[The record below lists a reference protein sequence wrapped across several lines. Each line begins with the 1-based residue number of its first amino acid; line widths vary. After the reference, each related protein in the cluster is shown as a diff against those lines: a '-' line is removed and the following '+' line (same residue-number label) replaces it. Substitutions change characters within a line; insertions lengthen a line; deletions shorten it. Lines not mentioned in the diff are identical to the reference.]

1 LYALSLT
8 TQPEHSIWKTVKSVK
23 ITANWPTT
31 VCKHDR
37 KDNMKETMQGHDS
50 PNEGKGPK
58 FTVDIEGRLIEWDEK
73 TISAEKIAELGGWD
87 FSQGVMVIDADNV
100 ERQLQAGEIVEL
112 KPGMGF
118 SKKVHFKRG

>member
-1 LYALSLT
+1 MRDV
-8 TQPEHSIWKTVKSVK
+8 TQ
-23 ITANWPTT
+23 
-31 VCKHDR
+31 DR
-37 KDNMKETMQGHDS
+37 DTSKEA
-50 PNEGKGPK
+50 KGPK
-58 FTVDIEGRLIEWDEK
+58 FTLDIEGRLIQWDEN

-87 FSQGVMVIDADNV
+87 FSQGVVVIDADNV